1 MLKCICRVYSQP
13 LAQMVTSRLF
23 KHIGSAETYKILP
36 ITNLRHLSTKNC
48 PLKSK
53 SNRSEPLQFGDFER
67 QVPCSRKS
75 GSSKN
80 VQKRLYELRQL
91 KTVLSETFGVTEYAS
106 FFESLRNALHINNC
120 SENEKKK
127 LLYDIILHQHELYP
141 EVARKIGF
149 YLPDEVHRWFWYHI
163 PKSESFN
170 HYLFLL
176 KSDVLLFTSNYCTR
190 FTNRLMKGTEME
202 RQLATFQIFLHDETN
217 IKFIM
222 EKVLKLHTF
231 DSLIALVNGL
241 VKAKNFRFIKV
252 FIQALLQKLEQHCY
266 SGKDGAKQKNLR
278 YVKFNNTLLY
288 YLLKSGNVELFIK
301 TFQEELKFIVSSG
314 LLNHIDGNEHIL
326 NFPIHHYLNL
336 LRISNRQEE
345 LFNVISCL
353 QSSPLMKYKLFKEFL
368 MGELIA
374 SFQAFRDPKLVC
386 KYLLS
391 SYSSKASANILNAL
405 GIWGWLYHSKSTTLT
420 APTLAREL
428 KNKNNIL
435 PNTMRI
441 GSPVTVPILTE
452 LYRSLLSSS
461 SVSLES
467 GQFKN
472 CLLDLYYKY
481 KSFLSEEAHK
491 YRYWRNDTGILN
503 VFLNYIRFQA
513 REPRLAY
520 NVLLD
525 FYSQPFAKKVV
536 LTTTLCPFSIVAY
549 KNHTLT
555 QAELSELLQVM
566 HKNGVPLTFK
576 FCSAMVMHYVKMRD
590 EKGARSWYNKIL
602 FGGFEIRHMALI
614 QIIKDQG
621 WPFPKNFDETL
632 LTELVENNNIKEPTD
647 STLFTDEDM
656 FEEDGKPRFNDDD
669 VNKCTNIVRETLKSL
684 N

>member
-1 MLKCICRVYSQP
+1 MVKCIYRVYFGN
-13 LAQMVTSRLF
+13 LAQMVTRPLF
-23 KHIGSAETYKILP
+23 KHVGSAYAYQVLP
-36 ITNLRHLSTKNC
+36 ITNLRSLSTKSC
-48 PLKSK
+48 PLESK
-53 SNRSEPLQFGDFER
+53 LNRSYSVQFGDSER
-67 QVPCSRKS
+67 LMPCFSKG

-80 VQKRLYELRQL
+80 VQKHLYELRQL
-91 KTVLSETFGVTEYAS
+91 KSVLSETFGVTEYAS
-106 FFESLRNALHINNC
+106 FFGSLQNTLHIKNC
-120 SENEKKK
+120 SESEKKK

-149 YLPDEVHRWFWYHI
+149 YIPDEVHKWFWHHI

-176 KSDVLLFTSNYCTR
+176 KNDVLLSTSGYCTK

-217 IKFIM
+217 IKLIM

-231 DSLIALVNGL
+231 DSLAALVNGL
-241 VKAKNFRFIKV
+241 AKAKDFRFIKV
-252 FIQALLQKLEQHCY
+252 YIQALLQKLEQHCY
-266 SGKDGAKQKNLR
+266 SGEDGAKQKSLR
-278 YVKFNNTLLY
+278 FVKFNNTLLY

-301 TFQEELKFIVSSG
+301 TFQEELKFIINSG
-314 LLNHIDGNEHIL
+314 LLNHIDGKEHIL

-391 SYSSKASANILNAL
+391 SYSLKPSANILNAL
-405 GIWGWLYHSKSTTLT
+405 GIWGWLYHTKSTTLT
-420 APTLAREL
+420 VSELEKEL
-428 KNKNNIL
+428 KNNNNIL

-441 GSPVTVPILTE
+441 ASPVTVPILTE

-461 SVSLES
+461 FVSLER

-481 KSFLSEEAHK
+481 RSFLSREARK

-520 NVLLD
+520 DVLLD
-525 FYSQPFAKKVV
+525 FYSQPFAKNVN

-549 KNHTLT
+549 KNHALT
-555 QAELSELLQVM
+555 QVELSELLQVM
-566 HKNGVPLTFK
+566 HKNRVPLTFK
-576 FCSAMVMHYVKMRD
+576 FCSAMVMHYIKMRD

-632 LTELVENNNIKEPTD
+632 LTELIENSSIKEPTD

-656 FEEDGKPRFNDDD
+656 FEESSEPRFNDDD
-669 VNKCTNIVRETLKSL
+669 VNKCTNIIRETLKIL